1 MADKYCSYLRVSTKG
16 QGDSGLGLDS
26 QRQIIGYF
34 YPKVEREFIEVKS
47 GKNVTE
53 RPILAEAM
61 DYCIKN
67 DMVLVI
73 AKVDRLTRSTKD
85 GLDILDRLKGRIRF
99 CDLPG
104 EPDKF
109 MLTLF
114 FAFAERERELISIRT
129 KGALQSAKGRGV
141 GLGVS
146 RPVGGRAP
154 WMRDVSIRGA
164 KARSDDSRNNE
175 NNVRA
180 YVMAKEL
187 LESGKSYKVVVNVLN
202 SSNFSTPSG
211 EGVWS
216 KGSVHRLIQRH
227 GN

>member
-34 YPKVEREFIEVKS
+34 YPYVEREFVEVKS
-47 GKNVTE
+47 GKNITE
-53 RPILAEAM
+53 RPVLAEAI

-85 GLDILDRLKGRIRF
+85 GLDILDRMRGRIRF

-129 KGALQSAKGRGV
+129 RGALESAKRSGKV
-141 GLGVS
+141 LGAS
-146 RPVGGRAP
+146 NESGGRKP
-154 WMRDVSIRGA
+154 WTREHSMMGA
-164 KARSDDSRNNE
+164 LARRDDSKANE

-187 LESGKSYKVVVNVLN
+187 LDSGKSYKVIVDTLN
-202 SSNFSTPSG
+202 SKNFGTPTGSG
-211 EGVWS
+211 EWS
-216 KGSVHRLIQRH
+216 KGSVYRLIK
-227 GN
+227 GMS